1 MSVVEFIFRK
11 AGKVLNFTKDRMHL
25 IVPLS
30 IWKIF
35 TAYISSI
42 PAPSYL
48 YILWWPVFLL
58 GTRVFSSYLLRW
70 WHWEIASKRF
80 FDNISLGWSTISIF
94 LCNTQA
100 TSFWIVFL
108 WFIFAFYT
116 PGYPWV
122 KFLIFQFLVFSR

>member
-1 MSVVEFIFRK
+1 MSMVEFIFRK

-48 YILWWPVFLL
+48 YIMWWPVFLL
-58 GTRVFSSYLLRW
+58 DRRVFSSYLLRW
-70 WHWEIASKRF
+70 WHWEITSKRF
-80 FDNISLGWSTISIF
+80 FDNISLGSSTISIF
-94 LCNTQA
+94 CATYKLYLFELCLYDLYLPFILQDIRGS
-100 TSFWIVFL
+100 SFL
-108 WFIFAFYT
+108 
-116 PGYPWV
+116 
-122 KFLIFQFLVFSR
+122 FSSF

>member
-1 MSVVEFIFRK
+1 MSVVAFIFRK
-11 AGKVLNFTKDRMHL
+11 AGKVLNFTKNRMHL

-35 TAYISSI
+35 TTYISSI

-48 YILWWPVFLL
+48 YIMWWPVFLL
-58 GTRVFSSYLLRW
+58 DTRVFSSYLRRW
-70 WHWEIASKRF
+70 WHWEITSKRF

-100 TSFWIVFL
+100 ASFWIVFV

-116 PGYPWV
+116 PGCPWV
-122 KFLIFQFLVFSR
+122 KFLIFQVLVFSR